1 MMRAGLPIV
10 EAMILVSSQTSNANM
25 KRVTNEM
32 VAKLN
37 SGSSL
42 SQAFKEHKR
51 YFDSVYLNMVEAGE
65 ISGKLDVFLDRLV
78 EMLEKQQA
86 IKAGIKSAMF
96 YPVTLVVITVGI
108 SYFML
113 TNVVP
118 TFQDMYEGLGAKLPG
133 PTQAIVDASN
143 WIQDGGNLLGVIS
156 VVGGIWATNKTLH
169 RFLRPYRKLKSIIA
183 LRLPLVGDII
193 VKATVA
199 RMSLLMAD
207 LLAAGVSVI
216 DTLEVAKT
224 VSTNVQFLDAT
235 SRITNKITTGAPLSA
250 LFGNEKVFPI
260 ALSQLMAVGERTGNM
275 DEMLSSIAKYY
286 EEEFTAVV
294 DGLSTIIE
302 PLMIVFVGLMIGL
315 MVVALY
321 LPIFSAGTP
330 SDDRPDR
337 RPVATPDGPQ
347 SSCDPAAVAMLSA
360 ALSDLGGIDSRRAM
374 PASTATPSFARS
386 RVIPISP
393 NAWSLSTSRS
403 QPRDVW
409 PVALAAPVYGGA
421 AAEYRFRRTHGHRRR
436 YPDVGTGSLQR
447 RGHREPWRFPGR
459 RAFRQAAGWRCAS
472 WRDAVLH
479 AIGDGRVADFRRQRE
494 RALSSGV
501 GFGDR

>member
-1 MMRAGLPIV
+1 MKKFKYKAKHKGKKKKGEIEAESLVVAKQKMRQDGFREVVLTEVKVKPKTGLNAEITWGPFGAIPPKEILIFTKKISTMMRAGLPIV
-10 EAMILVSSQTSNANM
+10 EAMVLVSGQTSNANM

-37 SGSSL
+37 SGASL
-42 SQAFKEHKR
+42 SQAFKDHKR

-96 YPVTLVVITVGI
+96 YPITLVVITLSI

-118 TFQDMYEGLGAKLPG
+118 TFQEMYEGLGAELPG

-143 WIQDGGNLLGVIS
+143 WIQNGRNVLGII
-156 VVGGIWATNKTLH
+156 GIVTAIWLTNKILH
-169 RFLRPYRKLKSIIA
+169 KYVRAYRKVKSIIA

-193 VKATVA
+193 VKSTVA
-199 RMSLLMAD
+199 RMSLLMAN

-235 SRITNKITTGAPLSA
+235 ARIKLKITTGAPLST
-250 LFGNEKVFPI
+250 LFDNEKVFPV
-260 ALSQLMAVGERTGNM
+260 ALSQLMTVGERTGNM

-302 PLMIVFVGLMIGL
+302 PLMIVFVGLMIGV

-321 LPIFSAGTP
+321 LPIFSAG
-330 SDDRPDR
+330 
-337 RPVATPDGPQ
+337 
-347 SSCDPAAVAMLSA
+347 
-360 ALSDLGGIDSRRAM
+360 
-374 PASTATPSFARS
+374 
-386 RVIPISP
+386 
-393 NAWSLSTSRS
+393 
-403 QPRDVW
+403 
-409 PVALAAPVYGGA
+409 
-421 AAEYRFRRTHGHRRR
+421 
-436 YPDVGTGSLQR
+436 
-447 RGHREPWRFPGR
+447 
-459 RAFRQAAGWRCAS
+459 
-472 WRDAVLH
+472 DA
-479 AIGDGRVADFRRQRE
+479 IR
-494 RALSSGV
+494 
-501 GFGDR
+501 